1 MSSGMYKARRMDSA
15 PDRGPAWTDRFIKYL
30 PMLAIGHM
38 LITVPTLVI
47 SLALAYAT
55 FVQADATRKI
65 QISETW
71 PYISYGTSNISDDG
85 RDEISFNLTNNGVG
99 PARLMQLELL
109 YRGKPMPSPRAF
121 LRTCCAGDQRM
132 SFMSS
137 PVDGVLRPG
146 QTASFIRLP
155 KRADNEAIWEKLEQ
169 ERWEVV
175 VRSCFCSIF
184 GDCWVFDSRRKQDAT
199 PVESCPARWVK
210 FEERPNEGRR
220 GRQT

>member
-1 MSSGMYKARRMDSA
+1 MASA
-15 PDRGPAWTDRFIKYL
+15 PDRGPAWTDRLIKYL

-99 PARLMQLELL
+99 P
-109 YRGKPMPSPRAF
+109 RG
-121 LRTCCAGDQRM
+121 
-132 SFMSS
+132 
-137 PVDGVLRPG
+137 
-146 QTASFIRLP
+146 
-155 KRADNEAIWEKLEQ
+155 
-169 ERWEVV
+169 
-175 VRSCFCSIF
+175 
-184 GDCWVFDSRRKQDAT
+184 
-199 PVESCPARWVK
+199 
-210 FEERPNEGRR
+210 
-220 GRQT
+220 